1 MRWWGSVISVDGWT
15 VASVR
20 GELGHPKVSSALA
33 SEPEHANQISP
44 QDLAIL
50 AIWRNTKLAP
60 GQRSS
65 SIRQVP
71 RRAPLDLFPPVAATA
86 LSTFSTARH
95 HLASPLTPPLA
106 RPPTACQPCRARQ
119 YATRATSILFA
130 LTSRGTSSPSD
141 PDLISGTRRGPYA
154 RAVRA
159 LVPLSARPCCSFA

>member
-60 GQRSS
+60 GRGRRLSDRS
-65 SIRQVP
+65 R
-71 RRAPLDLFPPVAATA
+71 VA
-86 LSTFSTARH
+86 R
-95 HLASPLTPPLA
+95 PLT
-106 RPPTACQPCRARQ
+106 
-119 YATRATSILFA
+119 SF
-130 LTSRGTSSPSD
+130 
-141 PDLISGTRRGPYA
+141 RR
-154 RAVRA
+154 
-159 LVPLSARPCCSFA
+159 